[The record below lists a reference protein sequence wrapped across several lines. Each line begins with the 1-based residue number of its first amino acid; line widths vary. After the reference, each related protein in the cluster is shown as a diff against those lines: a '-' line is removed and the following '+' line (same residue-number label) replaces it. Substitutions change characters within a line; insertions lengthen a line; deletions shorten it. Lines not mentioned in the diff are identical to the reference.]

1 VNIKTVRT
9 TCGICQI
16 GCGVKVYVDD
26 GQIVKIE
33 GDIEHPLNKGVLCP
47 KGMASLEYLYH
58 PDRLRRPLKR
68 EGKRGEGKWLPIS
81 WEEAIELISV
91 NLTRVK
97 EKYGPESITFIR
109 GAAKG
114 PQDEYLARFA
124 NIFGSPN
131 FLSMGYV
138 CFIPRRNASMFT
150 YGFQAIPDIDY
161 PPRSIIVWG
170 ENMSETLHHVYLRIQ
185 GAIRKGTRLI
195 VVDPYKCKVADDAQ
209 LWIRLKPG
217 ADLALALGMLHV
229 IIDESLYDRTF
240 IENYTTGFDE
250 LREHVKDYTPHR
262 VAEITWVPPETI
274 IEAAR
279 LYAINRPSV
288 IQWGNGIDHN
298 KDNFQ
303 TARAICIL
311 RAITGN
317 IGIPGGELQWQQPPI
332 LARGS
337 ATFSLYNMIAPEIRA
352 RRIVGEEKL
361 LPTVFYALQQSV
373 VEAMISGKPYPVKA
387 AYIQGSN
394 PLLSYPNAKKAYEA
408 FQQVDFMAV
417 SDIFMTPSAAIADVV
432 LPVATY
438 LEFDSISAPPY
449 SLAVAAVQQQVTRI
463 HDCHSDYE
471 ILRDLAEAMGMKG
484 YFWDTEEECLDF
496 ILKPAGITFDEFRK
510 IGILEGTKQYRNYQ
524 SKGFPTPSS
533 KVELYAGRLKEMGF
547 DPLPTWREPLEDY
560 TGTGNINEEYPLI
573 LTSWKRIPYRHSGGR
588 QIPSLRGM
596 HQEPIVVIHPET
608 AIRYK
613 IADGERVCIETEQ
626 GKITQKALLKADI
639 DPRVVGVDYGW
650 WMPEERESTLFG
662 WEKSNIN
669 VILDDKPPYS
679 KEMGTPCL
687 RGVMCR
693 IYKSSV

>member
-1 VNIKTVRT
+1 MNIKTVRT

-195 VVDPYKCKVADDAQ
+195 VVDPHKCKVADDAH
-209 LWIRLKPG
+209 LWMRLKPG
-217 ADLALALGMLHV
+217 TDLALALGMLHV
-229 IIDESLYDRTF
+229 IIDESLYDRSF

-298 KDNFQ
+298 KNNFQ

-337 ATFSLYNMIAPEIRA
+337 ATFSLHNMIAPEIRA

-394 PLLSYPNAKKAYEA
+394 PLLSYPNARKVYEA

-417 SDIFMTPSAAIADVV
+417 SDMFMTPSAALADVV

-438 LEFDSISAPPY
+438 LEFDSISTPPY

-496 ILKPAGITFDEFRK
+496 LLKPAGITFDEFRK
-510 IGILEGTKQYRNYQ
+510 IGIMEGIKQYRNYQ

-573 LTSWKRIPYRHSGGR
+573 LTSWKRISYRHSGGR

-596 HQEPIVVIHPET
+596 HQEPTVVIHPET
-608 AIRYK
+608 AIRYG

-639 DPRVVGVDYGW
+639 DPRVIGVDYGW
-650 WMPEERESTLFG
+650 WMPEEGESTLFG